1 MTGSTD
7 VAENYYSSIS
17 LETGDIVSAAG
28 GKNIDKATST
38 SQTVIGV
45 MSTAPGVLLGYDM
58 DNRANDSSTYPV
70 ALAGRVPVKVSL
82 ENGPIAI
89 GDRISVSSIAGVGM
103 KYVATSTSSGQP
115 TVGMALEPFDGWSP
129 STGSGQSEYSQI
141 GKVLV
146 FVNLGQPQIA
156 AKGGTGD
163 LAEMTA
169 NTTSLN
175 RDLNINGFSILNVKS
190 ISGMNG
196 LWKIDENGNITAQS
210 VNTQSL
216 TIGGGI
222 ASGVTIYDRT
232 SGSPTCIYIEG
243 GVIKTSSGACGATTN
258 AGTEAIIETAP
269 AADSTN
275 SPQATTTPDI
285 IPTATTTPDIIPVA
299 TTTPE
304 IIPIA
309 TSTEP
314 VATTTEPVIISE
326 TDSTSSPQAA
336 TTTP

>member
-1 MTGSTD
+1 MLFEDFRQRGKDAS
-7 VAENYYSSIS
+7 
-17 LETGDIVSAAG
+17 AG
-28 GKNIDKATST
+28 G
-38 SQTVIGV
+38 G
-45 MSTAPGVLLGYDM
+45 
-58 DNRANDSSTYPV
+58 
-70 ALAGRVPVKVSL
+70 
-82 ENGPIAI
+82 E
-89 GDRISVSSIAGVGM
+89 
-103 KYVATSTSSGQP
+103 
-115 TVGMALEPFDGWSP
+115 GMARRQRAALDVELGAVDAA
-129 STGSGQSEYSQI
+129 QRA
-141 GKVLV
+141 
-146 FVNLGQPQIA
+146 GQPQLA
-156 AKGGTGD
+156 ASGGTGD
-163 LAEMTA
+163 LASMTTA
-169 NTTSLN
+169 GG
-175 RDLNINGFSILNVKS
+175 DLNMNGFALLNIKS
-190 ISGMNG
+190 ITGMNG

-304 IIPIA
+304 IIPTA